1 MVRRH
6 RRGKPDAWPAAIAI
20 ALCSLLIRAG
30 GLMAPI
36 LGGAAAGVMVAAV
49 VLALGV
55 TPAAW
60 FAIGLAVLAIGAG
73 AADYVRTH

>member
-1 MVRRH
+1 
-6 RRGKPDAWPAAIAI
+6 
-20 ALCSLLIRAG
+20 
-30 GLMAPI
+30 MAPI